1 MKSKSE
7 IDQHYGYTSDRACKF
22 YLLSIAVMLLGFLST
37 FFLGVGILFLIGS
50 FAKVS
55 STLKELYLENEITFD
70 SVPMSSTSENLE
82 KDFKMHESDKIQED
96 EYKHR
101 DPFQDPFD
109 PASPTAHWWRHHEEH
124 QRRELDRRWH
134 NH

>member
-22 YLLSIAVMLLGFLST
+22 YLLSVAVMLLGFLST

-55 STLKELYLENEITFD
+55 STLKELYLENGITID
-70 SVPMSSTSENLE
+70 SVPISSTSENLE
-82 KDFKMHESDKIQED
+82 KDFKMHESEVVEED
-96 EYKHR
+96 EYR
-101 DPFQDPFD
+101 GDENPLSDTMNPS
-109 PASPTAHWWRHHEEH
+109 SPTQIAWRHHEDNLRH
-124 QRRELDRRWH
+124 K
-134 NH
+134 